1 MAAEGTSSAKDY
13 IQGHLAN
20 WSFDLTSGEFGHA
33 QTGFWVLHLDT
44 LLFSW
49 ILGFGGLFV
58 LSRIARAAVVGVPS
72 RTQSVVEAA
81 FGYVQNQVKGLFPS
95 AGPLIAPMALT
106 IFVWVFLMNS
116 MDLVPVDLLAVFGIH
131 AKLVPTTDL
140 NQTLAMALVVFFL
153 IIFYNWK
160 VKGFGGFLREIASA
174 PFGIRA
180 LPANV
185 LLRLIEEFAKPLSLS
200 MRLFGNLFAAEM
212 IFLLIAL
219 LPFWAQWVFGGPW
232 AIYHILVVPLQAYI
246 FAVLTVVYLAQ
257 AHETH

>member
-106 IFVWVFLMNS
+106 IFVWVFFDEFN
-116 MDLVPVDLLAVFGIH
+116 
-131 AKLVPTTDL
+131 
-140 NQTLAMALVVFFL
+140 
-153 IIFYNWK
+153 
-160 VKGFGGFLREIASA
+160 GFSTGGFTRRFRHS
-174 PFGIRA
+174 R
-180 LPANV
+180 
-185 LLRLIEEFAKPLSLS
+185 
-200 MRLFGNLFAAEM
+200 
-212 IFLLIAL
+212 
-219 LPFWAQWVFGGPW
+219 
-232 AIYHILVVPLQAYI
+232 
-246 FAVLTVVYLAQ
+246 
-257 AHETH
+257 

>member
-1 MAAEGTSSAKDY
+1 M
-13 IQGHLAN
+13 
-20 WSFDLTSGEFGHA
+20 
-33 QTGFWVLHLDT
+33 
-44 LLFSW
+44 
-49 ILGFGGLFV
+49 
-58 LSRIARAAVVGVPS
+58 
-72 RTQSVVEAA
+72 
-81 FGYVQNQVKGLFPS
+81 
-95 AGPLIAPMALT
+95 
-106 IFVWVFLMNS
+106 
-116 MDLVPVDLLAVFGIH
+116 DLLAVFGIH

-185 LLRLIEEFAKPLSLS
+185 ILRLIEEFAKPLSLS